1 MAEIIYYTLKDDVS
15 SGLLTIRDKTVLLDK
30 ATQELERKYQSLK
43 GELEKLTKKQQA
55 WENTLTDSEKKSK
68 KAKDAYEKF
77 AEAAGS
83 KQNDAAI
90 KRQQE
95 LQAELEKTQESLKQT
110 KELMRELGKQSEK
123 SISGTGTSVSA
134 KSTVGDKNG
143 SESKSLFGTLKDAG
157 TFDPLVSSVGGY
169 FKTQLSSALGEQNGS
184 MANSAISGLVSGASS
199 VAAFG
204 LPIMAIGGLV
214 GLVSGAISGYTEKF
228 EAEDAAFKK
237 YYTGLYDTVSQATK
251 AAIQSGSALAANRET
266 QETAAKAEQMRQDG
280 ASEEDI
286 AAVLQGTFQS
296 ISDKVELTKSG
307 ITEHYGEGYNNVREA
322 GLQAEQ
328 TAYEGPLGAA
338 MGHLGE
344 IAGSNQAYL
353 DNLSEQ
359 YTREALSAV
368 LLGEDTSVYDDKTAA
383 TLSDMGKEY
392 ADLNN
397 AYASGDQEAGLKMEA
412 LKEEAEAIAQAA
424 YQSSDQYQAVVE
436 TEKDQIDA
444 IRDNT
449 AALDGW
455 KNDYELG
462 QEKTTGLAGVETK
475 TTLQGSRSGR
485 NRTTEV
491 GNAADGSGAFGL
503 KRVPFNGYRAILHEG
518 ERVLTAAEAREQ
530 NSGVTLSVRFGDV
543 TVRGERDMDEI
554 AQRIVHEIERARL
567 RAG

>member
-30 ATQELERKYQSLK
+30 ATQELERKYQSLR
-43 GELEKLTKKQQA
+43 GELEKLTKKQRA
-55 WENTLTDSEKKSK
+55 WEDALTDSEKKSK

-77 AEAAGS
+77 AEAAGGE
-83 KQNDAAI
+83 QNDTAI

-110 KELMRELGKQSEK
+110 KELMRELGKEGEK
-123 SISGTGTSVSA
+123 SIAGTGSTDSA
-134 KSTVGDKNG
+134 KSTAGVKDS
-143 SESKSLFGTLKDAG
+143 SESQSLFGTLKDAG
-157 TFDPLVSSVGGY
+157 TFDPLVSSVGGAV
-169 FKTQLSSALGEQNGS
+169 KTGLSSALGEQNGS
-184 MANSAISGLVSGASS
+184 MAFSAISGLASGAASG
-199 VAAFG
+199 AALG
-204 LPIMAIGGLV
+204 VPGMAIGGLV

-237 YYTGLYDTVSQATK
+237 YYAGLYDTVSQATK
-251 AAIQSGSALAANRET
+251 TAIQSGSALAANRET
-266 QETAAKAEQMRQDG
+266 QEATAKAEQMRQDG

-296 ISDKVELTKSG
+296 ISDKLELTKSG
-307 ITEHYGEGYNNVREA
+307 ITEHSGEGYNNVREA

-368 LLGEDTSVYDDKTAA
+368 LLGEDTSVYDEGTAA
-383 TLSDMGKEY
+383 TLSKMGEEY
-392 ADLNN
+392 AALND
-397 AYASGDQEAGLKMEA
+397 AYANGDQEAGLKMES
-412 LKEEAEAIAQAA
+412 LKETAEAMATAA
-424 YQSSDQYQAVVE
+424 YESSDQYQAVVD

-455 KNDYELG
+455 INEYELD
-462 QEKTTGLAGVETK
+462 QEKTKGQGGVDTK
-475 TTLQGSRSGR
+475 TTSSGNRSGQ
-485 NRTTEV
+485 NRANESDD
-491 GNAADGSGAFGL
+491 DGKDAFGL

-530 NSGVTLSVRFGDV
+530 NSGLTLSVQFGDV